1 MSASAHSRRACAAR
15 GPLAVAAL
23 VLVALVAGLLGSARA
38 ASFKPPPLN
47 GHVVDM
53 TGQLS
58 AGDVGD
64 LDAKLEATRQRTGF
78 AIVALVL
85 GPLDGEPIEDIGYK
99 AGNAWQVGDKGK
111 DNGVLLLIAPTDRKV
126 RIETGKG
133 VGGALTD
140 LQSNDIIRNDI
151 APALREGRL
160 RDAIDKGTDA
170 ITAALVQGT
179 PGGGSG
185 GAPARATNPRSPQP
199 QKLSPLTMLV
209 GAGVVV
215 VVVIL
220 LIVSPAFRSIFLFLI
235 QILFIF
241 GGRGGGGGGAGGG
254 GGGGSGYSGGGGRFG
269 GGGSSDDY

>member
-1 MSASAHSRRACAAR
+1 MKR
-15 GPLAVAAL
+15 GRVAAAAVV
-23 VLVALVAGLLGSARA
+23 VLCLCACLAALAGDARA

-58 AGDVGD
+58 AGDVSF
-64 LDAKLEATRQRTGF
+64 LDAKLEATRQSTGF

-111 DNGVLLLIAPTDRKV
+111 DNGVLLIIAPTDRKV
-126 RIETGKG
+126 RIETGRG

-140 LQSNDIIRNDI
+140 LQSNDIIRNNI
-151 APALREGRL
+151 APALKDGRL
-160 RDAIDKGTDA
+160 RDAIDSGTDA

-179 PGGGSG
+179 PGGG
-185 GAPARATNPRSPQP
+185 APATAANPQA
-199 QKLSPLTMLV
+199 QKISPLTMLV

-220 LIVSPAFRSIFLFLI
+220 LIVSPGFRSIFLFLV

-241 GGRGGGGGGAGGG
+241 GGRGGGGGGSS